1 MADGVRKT
9 YKHRYAQNIVRGLE
23 LIGGIEDLA
32 TAEADV
38 KAYTKKL
45 EEEKQLCPVLAND
58 NGYQTQSVNASG
70 RFAPMSAM
78 K

>member
-23 LIGGIEDLA
+23 LIGGIDDLA

-38 KAYTKKL
+38 KAYTKKP
-45 EEEKQLCPVLAND
+45 KKKSSFVLFSLTITAIR
-58 NGYQTQSVNASG
+58 TQSVNASG
-70 RFAPMSAM
+70 RFAPISAM